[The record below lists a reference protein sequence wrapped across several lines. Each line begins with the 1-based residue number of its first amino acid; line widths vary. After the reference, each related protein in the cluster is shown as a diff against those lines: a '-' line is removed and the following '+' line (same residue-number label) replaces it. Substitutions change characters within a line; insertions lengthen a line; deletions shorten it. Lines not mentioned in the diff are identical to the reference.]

1 MIIPTTINTSPPPP
15 GVPIATQEV
24 TPELFQQLPYTSA
37 ASNSEIDEQKE
48 DDDENVQLMLR
59 VLDESSLTDR

>member
-1 MIIPTTINTSPPPP
+1 MIIPTTIYTSPPPP

-37 ASNSEIDEQKE
+37 TSNSELDDQ

-59 VLDESSLTDR
+59 VLDESSLTER

>member
-37 ASNSEIDEQKE
+37 TSNSEQDDQ
-48 DDDENVQLMLR
+48 DDDENVQLMMLYD
-59 VLDESSLTDR
+59 LSLTTMTEK